1 MPTISSKYLLFFLL
15 SLIWGSSF
23 ILMKMGMNGLTAWQV
38 ASVRIITSGL
48 VLLPL
53 AIPASRRVPT
63 RLLGWVFLSGTL
75 GSLLPAY
82 LFCLAEQRIDSS
94 LAGTLNALTP
104 VFTIITGAL
113 FFSLKTPSHKVLGV
127 IVAFSG
133 AVLLFFSRQSLQ
145 ASENLA
151 FSGFIFLATL
161 SYGFNVNLV
170 QSRLKT
176 CSSLDIV
183 SLALMMNAFP
193 AMAVLGFI
201 SDGIPKEMTSL
212 LGRSLGYAAILGV
225 VGTSLANIL
234 FYQLIKQAGSLFASL
249 VTYGIPFI
257 AMAWGLIDGED
268 VSFGQAASL
277 LVILFGVY
285 LANRPGKPTQS

>member
-1 MPTISSKYLLFFLL
+1 MPNVSSKYLLFFLL

-23 ILMKMGMNGLTAWQV
+23 ILMKLGMEGLTAWQV
-38 ASVRIITSGL
+38 ASVRIITSGV

-104 VFTIITGAL
+104 VFTILTGAL

-127 IVAFSG
+127 LVAFSG

-151 FSGFIFLATL
+151 FSGFIFWATL

-183 SLALMMNAFP
+183 SLALLMNAFP

-225 VGTSLANIL
+225 VGTSLANFL

-249 VTYGIPFI
+249 VTYGIPFV
-257 AMAWGLIDGED
+257 AMGWGLIDREE
-268 VSFGQAASL
+268 VTFGQAASL
-277 LVILFGVY
+277 CVILFGVY
-285 LANRPGKPTQS
+285 VANRPGKADQS